1 MGERG
6 DGAGIFIGAFD
17 DAQAS
22 ELRCDLFG
30 EFLDDVWIDAEPL
43 GCIIGGE
50 NDRGRG
56 HQAAM
61 AEGRGAHFQGS
72 SSSSLVTG

>member
-6 DGAGIFIGAFD
+6 DGAGIFIGAVD
-17 DAQAS
+17 DAQTS
-22 ELRCDLFG
+22 ELRCDLFDD
-30 EFLDDVWIDAEPL
+30 FLDDVWIDAEPL
-43 GCIIGGE
+43 GCISGGE
-50 NDRGRG
+50 NNRGRG

-61 AEGRGAHFQGS
+61 AERRSAQFQGS